1 MRILVVEDNPKML
14 EALRR
19 GLSEMG
25 HAVDTALTGFD
36 GEHLAA
42 IEPYDLVVLD
52 VMLPDRDGK
61 DVARAL
67 RRRKI
72 TTPILML
79 SALSATEDKV
89 AGLDSGA
96 DDYLAKPF
104 EFEELGARVRALLR
118 RGDATEA
125 ARLEVLDVEM
135 DLRTRNVTR
144 AGKSIVL
151 TPKEYALLELFL
163 RNPGRVLERV
173 VIGEKVWDMNFVPES
188 NVIDVYVSQLR
199 RKLDIDGAQPI
210 IETVVGVGYRFAG
223 SG

>member
-1 MRILVVEDNPKML
+1 
-14 EALRR
+14 
-19 GLSEMG
+19 
-25 HAVDTALTGFD
+25 
-36 GEHLAA
+36 
-42 IEPYDLVVLD
+42 
-52 VMLPDRDGK
+52 
-61 DVARAL
+61 
-67 RRRKI
+67 
-72 TTPILML
+72 
-79 SALSATEDKV
+79 V
-89 AGLDSGA
+89 AGQDSGA
-96 DDYLAKPF
+96 DDYLANPF
-104 EFEELGARVRALLR
+104 VFEELGARVRALLR